1 MNTYVV
7 KIDLALSAKLEADL
21 LNQGFELSRPLHT
34 VFQAK
39 KKGVSCTLYT
49 SGKLTVQG
57 KDKGEFIEFYL
68 EPLIGDFS
76 YTHPT
81 ATADTHPHIG
91 IDEAGKGDF
100 FGPLVIAGVYADEA
114 GIKKLIELGV
124 QDSKRINDKII
135 DKLAPLIIKD
145 FSHSIVRLNP
155 KKYNELYQSFGNL
168 NRLLAWG
175 HATAIEELHKRT
187 GCKNVLIDQFASES
201 VVETALQRKKI
212 DITLVQR
219 HKGEEDPVVAAASI
233 LARHGFVH
241 GIDQLGQQIGFD
253 LPKGASALVIKAG
266 RRLVQA
272 KGPEILGDVAK
283 LHFKTKQEILQQTLC

>member
-1 MNTYVV
+1 MKPYVV
-7 KIDLALSAKLEADL
+7 KIDLSLSAKLEADL
-21 LNQGFELSRPLHT
+21 QNQGFTLSQPPHT

-39 KKGVSCTLYT
+39 KKGISCTLYT

-57 KDKGEFIEFYL
+57 KDSAELIEFYL

-76 YTHPT
+76 YTHPHAET
-81 ATADTHPHIG
+81 DMHARIG

-114 GIKKLIELGV
+114 GIKKLIEMGAT
-124 QDSKRINDKII
+124 DSKRINDKVIG
-135 DKLAPLIIKD
+135 KLAPQIMKTFD
-145 FSHSIVRLNP
+145 HSIVRLNP

-175 HATAIEELHKRT
+175 HATAIEELHKKT
-187 GCKNVLIDQFASES
+187 GCKHVLIDQFASES
-201 VVETALQRKKI
+201 VVETALQRKKL
-212 DITLVQR
+212 DLSLTQR

-233 LARHGFVH
+233 LARHAFVH
-241 GIDQLGQQIGFD
+241 GLDKLGQEIDFN
-253 LPKGASALVIKAG
+253 LPKGASHLVIKAG
-266 RRLVQA
+266 KRLVTA
-272 KGPEILGDVAK
+272 HGPQILGDVAK